1 MFDGKHILVVDD
13 DPDICDAIGE
23 YLELRRFRV
32 SLARGGDDMQEI
44 MQDDPA
50 DLVLLDVGLP
60 GIDGI
65 QLARKLHATYAC
77 GIIMVTGHGDP
88 EDRVLGLET
97 GADDY
102 VVKPFSFRELLA
114 RINSVLR
121 RLEPLSDQSTTASR
135 QVIHFGDWTFD
146 LTERVLLD
154 KEGNSPD
161 LSTGELDILTI
172 LANKANKPV
181 SRHELLEDSS
191 HRDWN
196 PLDRSI
202 DVRITRLRKKLEADP
217 SNPKIIRTAR
227 NIGYILRA
235 DTDVGIDGS

>member
-13 DPDICDAIGE
+13 DPEMCDAIGE

-32 SLARGGDDMQEI
+32 SLARGGKDMHEI

-65 QLARKLHATYAC
+65 QLAGTLSANYSC

-88 EDRVLGLET
+88 EDRVLGLES

-114 RINSVLR
+114 RIHSVLR
-121 RLEPLSDQSTTASR
+121 RMHASENGSGEIA
-135 QVIHFGDWTFD
+135 QNTVQFAGWTFNV
-146 LTERVLLD
+146 LTQKLTNPDGLQA
-154 KEGNSPD
+154 D
-161 LSTGELDILTI
+161 LSSGELDILTI
-172 LANKANKPV
+172 LAKQANKAV
-181 SRHELLEDSS
+181 SRYELLEETS

-202 DVRITRLRKKLEADP
+202 DVRITRLRKKIEQDP
-217 SNPKIIRTAR
+217 SHPRIIRTAR
-227 NIGYILRA
+227 NIGYILIV
-235 DTDVGIDGS
+235 DSGDGNAA